1 MRDRMTAVR
10 ASVADIMNGKYTED
24 EGAKVVSPFGV
35 ELRRVM
41 LVGLVV
47 NRYSGQGFS
56 SITIDDGSQTIRVKA
71 WRDDASSL
79 EKISSSSLVLVV
91 GKIRKYDEEIHIAP
105 EIVRELNDPNLM
117 TLHTLER
124 LRGVMTLSGV
134 STPESSGLEDE
145 EMGAVISVQK
155 ESGPVEDSSSGLKLR
170 HILQYIQ
177 QNAKPDGVPIEDIV
191 AFFGARGHA
200 KTDIQLKVI
209 DLQGEEKIREVKAGR
224 YVLTE
229 L

>member
-1 MRDRMTAVR
+1 MTAVR
-10 ASVADIMNGKYTED
+10 ASVADIVNGEYTED
-24 EGAKVVSPFGV
+24 EGAKVLSPFGV
-35 ELRRVM
+35 ELRRVV

-71 WRDDASSL
+71 WREDASSL
-79 EKISSSSLVLVV
+79 EKISSGSLVLVV
-91 GKIRKYDEEIHIAP
+91 GKIRKYNEEIHIAP
-105 EIVRELNDPNLM
+105 EIVREMNDPNFM

-134 STPESSGLEDE
+134 STPESSSLEDE
-145 EMGAVISVQK
+145 ETGAVISVQK
-155 ESGPVEDSSSGLKLR
+155 EPSAVEDSTSGLKLK

-177 QNAKPDGVPIEDIV
+177 QNARPDGVPIEDIV